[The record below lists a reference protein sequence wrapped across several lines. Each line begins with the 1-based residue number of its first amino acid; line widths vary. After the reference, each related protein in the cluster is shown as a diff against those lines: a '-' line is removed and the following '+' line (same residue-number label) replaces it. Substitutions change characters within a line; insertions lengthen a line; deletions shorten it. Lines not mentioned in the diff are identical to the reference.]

1 MPRNSF
7 SQLTTA
13 TIYTILVLFKPFLIY
28 RTMALDS
35 INPLG
40 DPRVKHCYANLD
52 GIQYRMCL
60 LSLHQSHS
68 VVETLY

>member
-1 MPRNSF
+1 MPPSTYLCDFLFPNHYRYDLHYWLSF
-7 SQLTTA
+7 SD
-13 TIYTILVLFKPFLIY
+13 LFSY

-40 DPRVKHCYANLD
+40 DPRIKHCYANLN

-60 LSLHQSHS
+60 LSLK
-68 VVETLY
+68 